1 MGLFDMFDPRHSD
14 GASVQAVM
22 ERSDEKA
29 KAAAK
34 ADLISL
40 QYSSM
45 GETGYPSE
53 FTWRELVAS
62 YTSWVFTSVDK
73 IAKTV
78 AGAPKRLFMYKE
90 KSSGKVLKCREFKAA
105 LRGIEDVS
113 ERRRYLKQLANTVD
127 RVEIPEH
134 PLLSLLY
141 DPNPID
147 THAMFWQEI
156 VQRLELAGSCGIY
169 KVRGRLGVPAE
180 LWVLPTSENGE
191 FKPVPDAKLVIS
203 GYVYDDGDVHQRFT
217 TDDAFWLRYPNPKNK
232 FEGMSPLKAQIYPYN
247 IDYYLS
253 RQQYKF
259 YKNNAVTGKHF
270 STDQKMSQDELDKLW
285 DKIDAKFGGTD
296 KAYKTIV
303 THSGLKSEDPHN
315 ATARDMMIDVIGKY
329 AKDKILSG
337 YGINEG
343 MVGLTENQ
351 NKANLDTSR
360 ENYLIECVHPR
371 VSMIVECFE
380 KWLVPD
386 FDDRIEFEVDL
397 PEIQQRELDIL
408 ETNSNLDRFVT
419 TVNEERARKK
429 LDPVAWGDAPF
440 VPFNLTPYGAEK
452 PEPKPGGDAATAVAE
467 EDEDDEKDGKKSYQ
481 DKGVKDL
488 LWKKFDLATR
498 EAVVA
503 FRKTAEKMLKE
514 QEADVI
520 SALEKLG
527 AVVKGNIAGWNAA
540 KVKQWIKEHK
550 EKMDKLNIDRDG
562 WEKRTK
568 ELFKPVFIAT
578 LVAAGKARMRELSR
592 AKAEFEFDLESNDV
606 VEWIGTKLRKFSS
619 DVTGTTYDEVEA
631 VLRSGFEESKPLSNI
646 AADIREK
653 FDVMANYRAANI
665 ARTEA
670 ANTWNTG
677 DLEAIRQMDLEDRLK
692 KYWIN
697 EPGARD
703 THAEAGQRYDE
714 DNAIGI
720 DEDFEVGD
728 DTMDVPGAGSLAEEN
743 VNCRCTL
750 GYVKI

>member
-22 ERSDEKA
+22 DREDKA
-29 KAAAK
+29 KAKQNAV
-34 ADLISL
+34 DLISL

-90 KSSGKVLKCREFKAA
+90 KSSGKVLKCHEFKAT
-105 LRGIEDVS
+105 LRGMENTS
-113 ERRRYLKQLANTVD
+113 ERRRFLKQLANTVD
-127 RVEIPEH
+127 RIEIPDH

-141 DPNPID
+141 NPNPVD

-169 KVRGRLGVPAE
+169 KVRGKLNVPVE
-180 LWVLPTSENGE
+180 LWALPTSENGE
-191 FKPVPDAKLVIS
+191 FKPIPDRKLIIS
-203 GYVYDDGDVHQRFT
+203 GYAYQDGGVDLKFT
-217 TDDAFWLRYPNPKNK
+217 MDEAFWLRYPNPKNK

-253 RQQYKF
+253 KQQYKF
-259 YKNNAVTGKHF
+259 YRNNATLGKVF
-270 STDQKMSQDELDKLW
+270 STEQKMSQDELDKLYA
-285 DKIDAKFGGTD
+285 KITAKYEGGEN
-296 KAYKTIV
+296 AFKTAIM
-303 THSGLKSEDPHN
+303 HSGLKSEDPHN
-315 ATARDMMIDVIGKY
+315 TTARDMMIDVIGKY

-360 ENYLIECVHPR
+360 ENYITECVRPR
-371 VSMIVECFE
+371 VNMIIECFE

-397 PEIQQRELDIL
+397 PEVQQRELDIQ

-419 TVNEERARKK
+419 TINEERARKK
-429 LDPVAWGDAPF
+429 LDPVEWGDVPF
-440 VPFNLTPYGAEK
+440 VPFNLQPYGAEK
-452 PEPKPGGDAATAVAE
+452 PEPSGAVVLPGGTQVDI
-467 EDEDDEKDGKKSYQ
+467 DDEAKSYA
-481 DKGVKDL
+481 DKSAKEL
-488 LWKKFDLATR
+488 LWKKFDLSTR
-498 EAVVA
+498 EAMAA
-503 FRKTAEKMLKE
+503 FRKTAEKMFAE
-514 QEADVI
+514 QKADVL

-527 AVVKGNIAGWNAA
+527 AVVKGNIAGWNTA
-540 KVKQWIKEHK
+540 KVKQWISGHK
-550 EKMDKLNIDRDG
+550 EKMDKLNIDREG

-578 LVAAGKARMRELSR
+578 LVAAGKDRMKELSR
-592 AKAEFEFDLESNDV
+592 AKAEYEFDTNTDDV

-646 AADIREK
+646 AADLREK
-653 FDVMANYRAANI
+653 FSIMSDYRSMNI

-677 DLEAIRQMDLEDRLK
+677 DLEAIRQMNLEDKLK

-703 THAEAGQRYDE
+703 THTEAGQRYDE
-714 DNAIGI
+714 NGAIEI

-728 DTMDVPGAGSLAEEN
+728 DIMDVPGAGSLAEEN
-743 VNCRCTL
+743 CNCRCTL
-750 GYVKI
+750 GYVKAE